1 MNGRSKLKTAAEAAL
16 VCAAILLAVVLRLP
30 LLLNVESLMNSDSA
44 FNALSVRHLLSGDA
58 FFLYHPGQDY
68 QGITEALV
76 GVLLTKLFG
85 WSALAFSCAP
95 LLFYLAF
102 LVVIYLLAREAFGVG
117 AAAKA
122 ILLAAVVPGLMAR
135 YSLIATGGHMFVPL
149 AGALLV
155 WFLFRYAATG
165 RPAWLYAIGFLAG
178 FSYYTYKL
186 SVVVIAP
193 AAVCLVYHSGLVGS
207 LLQAAWSRR
216 AAPAAGRKWI
226 LRALDVAI
234 VVALL
239 FVAWALLFESLR
251 IVAGPVK
258 IGGGHLSHAVVRA
271 GALIAIRLL
280 LSWPQLKPWLAA
292 RGRVTAF
299 FLASVLLGLTP
310 VIAAHALCPP
320 VAQTKPIELAGTEQ
334 RADNLMLLRE
344 DALPELLAY
353 ARPPESAS
361 GLAGYAAAR
370 VASKILG
377 VLYVLTFVYVV
388 FRVLR
393 RDGRTLVFARPGGL
407 SHEGVLLLFLV
418 TPAAAYVFSNYIYD
432 VTSHRY
438 LIPLYVALPPLIA
451 FASQQVS
458 EFVRR
463 RFAVSGAGWA
473 LVLAVVAATL
483 AYNAWYYRWDGCIS
497 ETGFKIQ
504 KQRVVARDA
513 VEYLGGRGIARAYGT
528 YWTCYLMTFLA
539 DEKIVVAPFEKRD
552 ERQPPDYAKLVRE
565 AANPAYVFTGID
577 ANRRE
582 RFEDDLRR
590 RGIRWTYREIPGS
603 MRGFHV
609 YEPEAAADRAK

>member
-1 MNGRSKLKTAAEAAL
+1 MNGSSKLKTAAEAAL
-16 VCAAILLAVVLRLP
+16 VCAAILLAIFLRLP
-30 LLLNVESLMNSDSA
+30 LLLNVEALMNSDSA

-155 WFLFRYAATG
+155 WFLFRYAASG

-193 AAVCLVYHSGLVGS
+193 AALCLVYHSGLVSS
-207 LLQAAWSRR
+207 LLQPAWLRQ
-216 AAPAAGRKWI
+216 AAPASGRKWI

-234 VVALL
+234 VVALV

-258 IGGGHLSHAVVRA
+258 IGAGHLSRAVVRA
-271 GALIAIRLL
+271 GALIFLRVLL
-280 LSWPQLKPWLAA
+280 CWPQLKPWLAA
-292 RGRVTAF
+292 RGRVMAF
-299 FLASVLLGLTP
+299 FLASVLLGLMP

-320 VAQTKPIELAGTEQ
+320 DAQTKPIEFAEGEQLAG
-334 RADNLMLLRE
+334 NLRMLHE

-361 GLAGYAAAR
+361 DLAGYAAAR
-370 VASKILG
+370 ASAKLLG
-377 VLYVLTFVYVV
+377 VAYALAILYAG

-393 RDGRTLVFARPGGL
+393 RDGRTLVFARQGGL

-438 LIPLYVALPPLIA
+438 LVPVFVALPPLIA
-451 FASQQVS
+451 FAAQQVS
-458 EFVRR
+458 GFARR
-463 RFAVSGAGWA
+463 RFAVPGAGWA

-483 AYNAWYYRWDGCIS
+483 AYNVWYFRWDGGLG
-497 ETGFKIQ
+497 ETGFRIQ

-513 VEYLGGRGIARAYGT
+513 VEYLGGRGITRAYGT

-539 DEKIVVAPFEKRD
+539 DERIVVAPFEKRD
-552 ERQPPDYAKLVRE
+552 ERKPPDYARVVRE
-565 AANPAYVFTGID
+565 APNAAYIFTGID

-582 RFEDDLRR
+582 KFEDGLRR
-590 RGIRWTYREIPGS
+590 RGIRWKYREIPGS

-609 YEPEAAADRAK
+609 YEPDAASRAK